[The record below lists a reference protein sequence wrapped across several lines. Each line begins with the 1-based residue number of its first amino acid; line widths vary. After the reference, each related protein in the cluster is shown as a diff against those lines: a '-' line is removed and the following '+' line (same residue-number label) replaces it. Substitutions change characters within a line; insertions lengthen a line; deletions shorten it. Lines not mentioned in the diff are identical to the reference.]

1 MTRLVHSNNEF
12 CRVVVHR
19 CACLLMSYLSVPENI
34 LLTWKWVTFGYY
46 TQAHTRFPFFFLLPS
61 LLCCTHRA
69 EVGSDTKHA
78 GVDTVSGI
86 WSVSV
91 RTFCADASPARGA
104 QRMWSECVST
114 TQAVLIIISTASS
127 SVRGDDG
134 GNMRLRLHPKMA
146 PYYSLPT
153 LWE

>member
-1 MTRLVHSNNEF
+1 MRMFVDVLFVCAREHSVNMEMGD
-12 CRVVVHR
+12 VW
-19 CACLLMSYLSVPENI
+19 I
-34 LLTWKWVTFGYY
+34 LHSST
-46 TQAHTRFPFFFLLPS
+46 HPFSLFFLLPS

-153 LWE
+153 L